1 MYNLCMHAKS
11 LQLCPTLCNPMDC
24 SPPGT
29 SVLGILQ
36 ARILEWVAVPSS
48 RRIFISIPMSI
59 HKPISILIPGPISIY
74 LPTCLSMLVVPILP
88 QGNALLKP
96 HTTWDSWNAYK
107 GQTGLDPVRPQRW
120 QPPGSASLGFSRQ
133 EHWSGLAFPTPVQES
148 EK

>member
-1 MYNLCMHAKS
+1 MHAKL
-11 LQLCPTLCNPMDC
+11 LQSCPTLCNPMDC

-107 GQTGLDPVRPQRW
+107 GQTGLDPVQQASSRSEFTWAARPC
-120 QPPGSASLGFSRQ
+120 SASHCALKIPMAK
-133 EHWSGLAFPTPVQES
+133 LYT
-148 EK
+148 